1 MKFKNTNYNSTKNV
15 KYLGIYLTKS
25 LKDTLSYKLLLRDL
39 GDLKKEYYVE
49 DLEATILQK
58 CEIFPN
64 NLWIQCNVNK
74 NPNISVHIT

>member
-25 LKDTLSYKLLLRDL
+25 LKDTLSYKILLIDL
-39 GDLKKEYYVE
+39 GDLKKEYCVE
-49 DLEATILQK
+49 GLKATILQK
-58 CEIFPN
+58 FEIFRN
-64 NLWIQCNVNK
+64 NLWIQCNLNK